1 MTFPYDG
8 YENRGG
14 ATVAPRRFS
23 LAWWIVIVTLGG
35 VLGLFAPAFAQALA
49 SRLDL
54 PAWIAYPT
62 LALAGAL
69 MGLVLGIAQSGAL
82 HGTALGVSRAG
93 WSLGTMA
100 ASLTAWALGVLPA
113 TLEGSGAPLELDGP
127 RIMAA
132 VAVGV
137 VVLVLAVPTLQWLLL
152 RRVARGAWLWIPFSV
167 LGVALGL
174 ALAWVVR
181 ELFDPSTPDAALAGS
196 IAMAA
201 ALALGYATVTGLA
214 LRMMRARSFF
224 DEQQA
229 QWAQEA

>member
-1 MTFPYDG
+1 
-8 YENRGG
+8 
-14 ATVAPRRFS
+14 
-23 LAWWIVIVTLGG
+23 
-35 VLGLFAPAFAQALA
+35 
-49 SRLDL
+49 
-54 PAWIAYPT
+54 
-62 LALAGAL
+62 
-69 MGLVLGIAQSGAL
+69 
-82 HGTALGVSRAG
+82 
-93 WSLGTMA
+93 
-100 ASLTAWALGVLPA
+100 
-113 TLEGSGAPLELDGP
+113 
-127 RIMAA
+127 MAA